1 MYTLNQ
7 PRLKVF
13 PTFVV
18 FKDEFTKEECEKI
31 IQRGKTLEEMT
42 AFTGGDLN
50 PTTDTKIRSSK
61 LHWMNWSPE
70 DDWVFGRLADLIN
83 KVKTHWY
90 PFSLS
95 HMPEALQ
102 ITHYLA
108 SEDGHYAMHKD
119 MGDDEMSTRKLSIV
133 MLLNDPKE
141 FEGGALEMIATP
153 GDDKKVYEMAQGT
166 VIVFPSWELH
176 RVLKITKGE
185 RWSLVTWIHGPP
197 FT

>member
-1 MYTLNQ
+1 MYTLQQ
-7 PRLKVF
+7 PRLKVY

-18 FKDEFTKEECEKI
+18 FKDEFTKEECLKI
-31 IQRGKTLEEMT
+31 IERAKQIDEHN
-42 AFTGGDLN
+42 AFTGGQQN
-50 PTTDTKIRSSK
+50 PQANLEIRSSK
-61 LHWMNWSPE
+61 LHWMNWSQE
-70 DDWVFGRLADLIN
+70 DDWVFARLANLIN
-83 KVKTHWY
+83 KVKINWY

-95 HMPEALQ
+95 HMPEPLQ

-108 SEDGHYAMHKD
+108 SEGGHYSMHKD
-119 MGDDEMSTRKLSIV
+119 MGDDDMSTRKLSIV
-133 MLLNDPKE
+133 MLLNDEKE

-153 GDDKKVYEMAQGT
+153 GDDKKVYEAQQGT

-176 RVLKITKGE
+176 RVLKLTKGD